1 VSTASPGPP
10 NDVTVSAQIGIIVRN
25 KMPQAIRAT
34 TGPRRERAYPPAMPN
49 IGTPI
54 APPPTPPSNIVAGSR
69 SPGSRTPAKRS
80 GARASH
86 RQPRRPPVRRR
97 YSAQPSSNPVTRPG
111 ARIQPNVPDQ
121 VTAESRGRS
130 EPLRLGVR
138 CDRTVRAGAL
148 LATLVSS
155 AVELDPG
162 KGPAQRSA
170 GPGRERATLHDL
182 PAPRMR
188 A

>member
-1 VSTASPGPP
+1 MKPRSAAAQANPHTA
-10 NDVTVSAQIGIIVRN
+10 
-25 KMPQAIRAT
+25 
-34 TGPRRERAYPPAMPN
+34 
-49 IGTPI
+49 PI
-54 APPPTPPSNIVAGSR
+54 
-69 SPGSRTPAKRS
+69 
-80 GARASH
+80 
-86 RQPRRPPVRRR
+86 
-97 YSAQPSSNPVTRPG
+97 
-111 ARIQPNVPDQ
+111 
-121 VTAESRGRS
+121 ESRGKS
-130 EPLRLGVR
+130 EPLRLGMR

-170 GPGRERATLHDL
+170 GPGRERATWHDL

>member
-1 VSTASPGPP
+1 
-10 NDVTVSAQIGIIVRN
+10 
-25 KMPQAIRAT
+25 MPQAIRAT

-49 IGTPI
+49 SGTPI

-111 ARIQPNVPDQ
+111 ARIQPKVPDQ
-121 VTAESRGRS
+121 VTADSGPAIWAMKPRSAAAQASPHTAPIESRGKS
-130 EPLRLGVR
+130 EPLRLGMR